1 MVSGEKTRKQEFG
14 GWSWGRGLGGYL
26 EPDREEERVSPVKF
40 FFFLFVCFGR
50 EREEALESEG
60 ASTNPEP
67 NPLLSSTDFS
77 S

>member
-1 MVSGEKTRKQEFG
+1 MELGEGAGRIFGTRQG
-14 GWSWGRGLGGYL
+14 GRAGRSSK
-26 EPDREEERVSPVKF
+26 V